1 MNKKLYVF
9 LARNAIH
16 LRELI
21 VKTANIFV
29 PEKYTVIQKIQLF
42 NFQYILKAAVELH
55 IADLLQ
61 NKTKSIEELAAES
74 NTNPESLYRLL
85 RALSGEGF
93 FKELPEKKFRNTKA
107 SKFLCENH
115 KNSIK
120 YLVLH
125 QLNNGIVEML
135 MNLKYSVK
143 TGIPASSKVFGTD
156 PFDYMSKHPENNELY
171 NKAMADGTKLLSSVL
186 SLYFPFYKYKTIA
199 DVGGGNGLLLS
210 LILTKKNHSEGFVI
224 DLPHVIEKPHNN
236 IISRKLKDKI
246 IFVPE
251 NITENVSIN
260 ADLYILKNVLHL
272 FGDNKCITILKN
284 IKASA
289 HTGSKILIIE
299 MSLCEPNKYSY
310 GKLYDIQMLV
320 TMKNGKERSSE
331 EYQMLFNKAGL
342 RFIKEIKTIGQF
354 SIFEAKV

>member
-1 MNKKLYVF
+1 MNKNLYVF
-9 LARNAIH
+9 LAKNAIR

-21 VKTANIFV
+21 VKTADIFV
-29 PEKYTVIQKIQLF
+29 PEKYTVIKKIQLF
-42 NFQYILKAAVELH
+42 NFQYILKAAAELD
-55 IADLLQ
+55 IADILQ
-61 NKTKSIEELAAES
+61 NKTKTIEELAAES
-74 NTNPESLYRLL
+74 NTNPNSLYRLL

-93 FKELPEKKFRNTKA
+93 FKELPGKKFKNTKA

-125 QLNNGIVEML
+125 QLNDGIVEML

-143 TGIPASSKVFGTD
+143 TGVPASLQVFGTD
-156 PFDYMSKHPENNELY
+156 PFDYMSKHPENNKLY
-171 NKAMADGTKLLSSVL
+171 NKAMADGTKLLSSIL

-210 LILTKKNHSEGFVI
+210 LILTKENHSKGFVI
-224 DLPHVIEKPHNN
+224 DLQHVIEKPHDN

-251 NITENVSIN
+251 NITEKISVN

-272 FGDNKCITILKN
+272 FGDNECIKILKN

-299 MSLCEPNKYSY
+299 MSLCKPNKYSY

-320 TMKNGKERSSE
+320 TMKNGKERTSE
-331 EYQMLFNKAGL
+331 EYKTLFKKAGL
-342 RFIKEIKTIGQF
+342 IFKKEIKTISQF
-354 SIFEAKV
+354 SIFEAEI